1 VSWCE
6 ALFGKG
12 QARTAPTAEPGIRC
26 VLGAAARATHPVTR
40 VTQAAPPRDDRPTG
54 SYGSVWYLRYHGM
67 SQILDRVLTAA
78 RQLGASDVHLK
89 AGLPPIFRIKGDL
102 RTVRDVP
109 PLTREAIAQFAV
121 HMMNDRQRADFE
133 QHLDIDLAY
142 GTPDGVRYRVNLFQQ
157 RGSVGMVLRLI
168 PPEVPPFERLNL
180 PQAVLDLANNS
191 RGVVLVTGAT
201 GSGKSTTLAA
211 MIDYVNTQ
219 QAFHIVTI
227 EDPIEYT
234 FRDKRS
240 VLNQREIGFDT
251 MSFGRALRAA
261 LRQDPDVILVGEMR
275 DFETCEIA
283 MTAAETGHLVLST
296 LHTVDATETINRIV
310 SMFPTHQQQQARL
323 TIASVLRGV
332 ISQRLLP
339 RADGKGMVPALE
351 IMVNTDRVRE
361 MIEDPMRTR
370 EIKTAIMEGFQ
381 PYGMISFDQ
390 SLATLVKQRL
400 VTYEE
405 AVKHS
410 TSPSD
415 FALLFRGVS
424 PSAATWQAGAVGTD
438 PKTGVGNDE
447 FEIESYDK

>member
-1 VSWCE
+1 
-6 ALFGKG
+6 
-12 QARTAPTAEPGIRC
+12 
-26 VLGAAARATHPVTR
+26 
-40 VTQAAPPRDDRPTG
+40 
-54 SYGSVWYLRYHGM
+54 M

-109 PLTREAIAQFAV
+109 ALTREAIAQFAV
-121 HMMNDRQRADFE
+121 HMMNDRQREDFE
-133 QHLDIDLAY
+133 TNLDIDLAY

-157 RGSVGMVLRLI
+157 RGSIGMVMRLI
-168 PPEVPPFERLNL
+168 PPEVPPFDRLNL
-180 PQAVLDLANNS
+180 PQSVLDLMKNN
-191 RGVVLVTGAT
+191 RGVVLITGAT

-219 QAFHIVTI
+219 EAYHIVTI

-240 VLNQREIGFDT
+240 VINQREIGFDT
-251 MSFGRALRAA
+251 MSFARALRAA

-275 DFETCEIA
+275 DFETAQIA
-283 MTAAETGHLVLST
+283 MTSAETGHLVLST
-296 LHTVDATETINRIV
+296 LHTVDATETISRII

-323 TIASVLRGV
+323 TLASVLRGV
-332 ISQRLLP
+332 VSQRLLP

-351 IMVNTDRVRE
+351 IMVNTDRIRE
-361 MIEDPMRTR
+361 MIEEPTRTR
-370 EIKTAIMEGFQ
+370 EIKDAISEGLH
-381 PYGMISFDQ
+381 PYGMMSFDQ
-390 SLATLVKQRL
+390 SLAALVKQRL
-400 VTYEE
+400 VTYDE

-424 PSAATWQAGAVGTD
+424 GSAERAWTPSEKGAA
-438 PKTGVGNDE
+438 PSNDD
-447 FEIESYDK
+447 FEIEHFEK

>member
-1 VSWCE
+1 
-6 ALFGKG
+6 
-12 QARTAPTAEPGIRC
+12 
-26 VLGAAARATHPVTR
+26 
-40 VTQAAPPRDDRPTG
+40 
-54 SYGSVWYLRYHGM
+54 M
-67 SQILDRVLTAA
+67 SQVLDRVLTAA

-109 PLTREAIAQFAV
+109 ALTREAIAQFAV
-121 HMMNDRQRADFE
+121 HMMNERQRADFE
-133 QHLDIDLAY
+133 EHLDIDLAY

-168 PPEVPPFERLNL
+168 PPEVPPFANLNL
-180 PQAVLDLANNS
+180 PQAVLDMTNHH

-211 MIDYVNTQ
+211 MIDYINTQ
-219 QAFHIVTI
+219 LAYHIVTI

-240 VLNQREIGFDT
+240 VINQREIGFDT
-251 MSFGRALRAA
+251 MTFARALRAA

-275 DFETCEIA
+275 DFETAQIA

-296 LHTVDATETINRIV
+296 LHTVDATETVNRII

-323 TIASVLRGV
+323 GLGSVLKGV

-351 IMVNTDRVRE
+351 IMVNTERVRE
-361 MIEDPMRTR
+361 MIEDPLRTR
-370 EIKTAIMEGFQ
+370 EIKDAIAEGLH
-381 PYGMISFDQ
+381 PYGMTSFDQ
-390 SLATLVKQRL
+390 SLANLVKQRL

-405 AVKHS
+405 ALKNSS
-410 TSPSD
+410 TPSD

-424 PSAATWQAGAVGTD
+424 GGATAGWTASETKKPAGGAPTHD
-438 PKTGVGNDE
+438 D
-447 FEIESYDK
+447 FEIDGLDK

>member
-1 VSWCE
+1 
-6 ALFGKG
+6 
-12 QARTAPTAEPGIRC
+12 
-26 VLGAAARATHPVTR
+26 
-40 VTQAAPPRDDRPTG
+40 
-54 SYGSVWYLRYHGM
+54 M
-67 SQILDRVLTAA
+67 SQVLDRVLSAA

-89 AGLPPIFRIKGDL
+89 AGLPPIFRIKGEL

-109 PLTREAIAQFAV
+109 ALTREAIATFAV
-121 HMMNDRQRADFE
+121 HMMNDKQRADFE
-133 QHLDIDLAY
+133 TNLDIDLAY

-157 RGSVGMVLRLI
+157 RGSIGMVLRLI

-180 PQAVLDLANNS
+180 AQTVLDLAGQA

-219 QAFHIVTI
+219 QALHIVTV

-240 VLNQREIGFDT
+240 VINQREIGYDT
-251 MSFGRALRAA
+251 MSFARALRAA

-275 DFETCEIA
+275 DFETAQIA

-310 SMFPTHQQQQARL
+310 SMFPVHQQQQARL
-323 TIASVLRGV
+323 TLASVLRGV
-332 ISQRLLP
+332 ISQRLMP

-351 IMVNTDRVRE
+351 IMVNTERVRE
-361 MIEDPMRTR
+361 MIEDPNRTR
-370 EIKTAIMEGFQ
+370 EIKNAIQEGLH
-381 PYGMISFDQ
+381 PYGMVSFDQ
-390 SLATLVKQRL
+390 CLAGLVKQRL

-410 TSPSD
+410 SSPSD

-424 PSAATWQAGAVGTD
+424 AGGQKGAWTPGGTEQKPGAT
-438 PKTGVGNDE
+438 GNDE
-447 FEIESYDK
+447 FEIE

>member
-1 VSWCE
+1 
-6 ALFGKG
+6 
-12 QARTAPTAEPGIRC
+12 
-26 VLGAAARATHPVTR
+26 
-40 VTQAAPPRDDRPTG
+40 
-54 SYGSVWYLRYHGM
+54 M

-109 PLTREAIAQFAV
+109 ALTREAIAQFAV

-133 QHLDIDLAY
+133 QNLDIDLAY

-168 PPEVPPFERLNL
+168 PPEVPPFDRLNL
-180 PQAVLDLANNS
+180 PQTVLDLVGNNH

-219 QAFHIVTI
+219 HAYHIVTI

-251 MSFGRALRAA
+251 MSFARALRAA

-275 DFETCEIA
+275 DFETAQIA

-323 TIASVLRGV
+323 TLASVLRGV

-351 IMVNTDRVRE
+351 IMVNTERVRE
-361 MIEDPMRTR
+361 MIEDPVRTR
-370 EIKTAIMEGFQ
+370 EIKDAISEGLH

-390 SLATLVKQRL
+390 SLASLVKQRL

-424 PSAATWQAGAVGTD
+424 GTQSGWTAGAATETKGA
-438 PKTGVGNDE
+438 GNDE
-447 FEIESYDK
+447 FEIDQFEK

>member
-1 VSWCE
+1 M
-6 ALFGKG
+6 
-12 QARTAPTAEPGIRC
+12 T
-26 VLGAAARATHPVTR
+26 
-40 VTQAAPPRDDRPTG
+40 
-54 SYGSVWYLRYHGM
+54 
-67 SQILDRVLTAA
+67 QILDRVLTAA

-102 RTVRDVP
+102 RPVRDVP
-109 PLTREAIAQFAV
+109 ALTRESIAQFAV
-121 HMMNDRQRADFE
+121 HMMNDRQSVGFE
-133 QHLDIDLAY
+133 QNLDIDLAY

-168 PPEVPPFERLNL
+168 PPEVPAFDRLNL
-180 PQAVLDLANNS
+180 PQTVLDLVGNNH
-191 RGVVLVTGAT
+191 RGVILVTGAT

-219 QAFHIVTI
+219 HAYHIVTI

-251 MSFGRALRAA
+251 MTFSRALRAA

-275 DFETCEIA
+275 DFETAQIA

-296 LHTVDATETINRIV
+296 LHTVDATETVNRIV

-323 TIASVLRGV
+323 TLASVLRGV
-332 ISQRLLP
+332 VSQRLLP

-351 IMVNTDRVRE
+351 IMVNTERIRE
-361 MIEDPMRTR
+361 MIEEPTRTR
-370 EIKTAIMEGFQ
+370 EIKHAISEGLH
-381 PYGMISFDQ
+381 PYGMMTFDQ
-390 SLATLVKQRL
+390 SLANLVKQRL

-424 PSAATWQAGAVGTD
+424 GGAAQQWQGGAGAPNDSQAGAQS
-438 PKTGVGNDE
+438 NDE
-447 FEIESYDK
+447 FEIDRFNK

>member
-1 VSWCE
+1 MWYPWGP
-6 ALFGKG
+6 GK
-12 QARTAPTAEPGIRC
+12 
-26 VLGAAARATHPVTR
+26 
-40 VTQAAPPRDDRPTG
+40 
-54 SYGSVWYLRYHGM
+54 M
-67 SQILDRVLTAA
+67 SQILDRVLNAA

-109 PLTREAIAQFAV
+109 ALTREVIAQFAV

-133 QHLDIDLAY
+133 RDLDIDLAY
-142 GTPDGVRYRVNLFQQ
+142 GTPDGVRYRVNMFQQ

-168 PPEVPPFERLNL
+168 PPEVPPFDRLNL
-180 PQAVLDLANNS
+180 PQTILDLSNNH

-211 MIDYVNTQ
+211 MIDYINQ
-219 QAFHIVTI
+219 QMAYHIVTI

-251 MSFGRALRAA
+251 MNFARALRAA

-275 DFETCEIA
+275 DAETAQIA

-296 LHTVDATETINRIV
+296 LHTVDATETVNRIIA
-310 SMFPTHQQQQARL
+310 MFPTHQQQQARL
-323 TIASVLRGV
+323 SLAATLKGV

-351 IMVNTDRVRE
+351 IMVNTERVRE
-361 MIEDPMRTR
+361 MIEEPTRTR
-370 EIKTAIMEGFQ
+370 EIKNAISEGLH
-381 PYGMISFDQ
+381 PYGMITFDQ
-390 SLATLVKQRL
+390 SLSNLVKQRL

-405 AVKHS
+405 AVKNS

-424 PSAATWQAGAVGTD
+424 AGREAGWTPTSD
-438 PKTGVGNDE
+438 AKAGGANAE
-447 FEIESYDK
+447 FEIDSFEK

>member
-1 VSWCE
+1 
-6 ALFGKG
+6 
-12 QARTAPTAEPGIRC
+12 
-26 VLGAAARATHPVTR
+26 
-40 VTQAAPPRDDRPTG
+40 
-54 SYGSVWYLRYHGM
+54 M

-109 PLTREAIAQFAV
+109 ALTREAIAQFAV

-133 QHLDIDLAY
+133 TNLDIDLAY

-168 PPEVPPFERLNL
+168 PPEVPPFDRLNL
-180 PQAVLDLANNS
+180 PQTVLDLVGNNH
-191 RGVVLVTGAT
+191 RGVILVTGAT

-219 QAFHIVTI
+219 SAFHIVTI

-251 MSFGRALRAA
+251 MSFARALRAA

-275 DFETCEIA
+275 DFETAQIA

-323 TIASVLRGV
+323 TLASVIKGV
-332 ISQRLLP
+332 VSQRLLP

-351 IMVNTDRVRE
+351 IMVNTERIRE
-361 MIEDPMRTR
+361 MIEEPTRTR
-370 EIKTAIMEGFQ
+370 EIKDAISEGLH
-381 PYGMISFDQ
+381 PYGMITFDQ
-390 SLATLVKQRL
+390 SLASLVKQRL

-424 PSAATWQAGAVGTD
+424 GTSSGFSGNPASGTKGAD
-438 PKTGVGNDE
+438 NE
-447 FEIESYDK
+447 FELEGFEK

>member
-1 VSWCE
+1 M
-6 ALFGKG
+6 
-12 QARTAPTAEPGIRC
+12 
-26 VLGAAARATHPVTR
+26 
-40 VTQAAPPRDDRPTG
+40 TQ
-54 SYGSVWYLRYHGM
+54 S
-67 SQILDRVLTAA
+67 LDRVLTAA

-109 PLTREAIAQFAV
+109 ALTRESIAQFAV
-121 HMMNDRQRADFE
+121 HMMNDRQREDFE
-133 QHLDIDLAY
+133 QNRDIDLAY

-168 PPEVPPFERLNL
+168 PPEVPAFDRLNL
-180 PQAVLDLANNS
+180 PQTVLDLVGNNH
-191 RGVVLVTGAT
+191 RGVILVTGAT

-219 QAFHIVTI
+219 HAFHIVTI

-240 VLNQREIGFDT
+240 VINQREIGFDT
-251 MSFGRALRAA
+251 QSFSRALRAA

-275 DFETCEIA
+275 DFETAQIA

-323 TIASVLRGV
+323 TLASVLRGV

-351 IMVNTDRVRE
+351 IMVNTERVRE
-361 MIEDPMRTR
+361 MIEEPTRTR
-370 EIKTAIMEGFQ
+370 EIKDAISEGLH

-390 SLATLVKQRL
+390 SLAVLVTQRL

-410 TSPSD
+410 SSPSD
-415 FALLFRGVS
+415 FALVFRGGS
-424 PSAATWQAGAVGTD
+424 GSAYRSWTGGSADKGAG
-438 PKTGVGNDE
+438 NE
-447 FEIESYDK
+447 FELENFDK